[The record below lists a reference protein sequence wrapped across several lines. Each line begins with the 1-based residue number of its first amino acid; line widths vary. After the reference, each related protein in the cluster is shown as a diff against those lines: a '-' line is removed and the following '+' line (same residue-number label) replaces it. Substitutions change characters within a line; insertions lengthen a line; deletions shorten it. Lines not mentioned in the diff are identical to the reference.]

1 LSNPTDPVVQSL
13 IGAVK
18 LSEQDAKTCVYW
30 RLASRYAAEL
40 DFFPALYLVGPS
52 GSGKTTIMHAMR
64 DMPGEA
70 SDVLAC
76 TIFTMAALRDELVKY
91 ENKLF
96 IADEFDETKP
106 EVQYLLMARTTRS
119 MASIPYKNALGNGK
133 YEQVV
138 AHIFG
143 PSILHTRNGIDDP
156 ARSSRGIQIFTRHE
170 DGPFTEFEPHY
181 IEMALLEFDMSSVVY
196 KGGRVIS
203 TWSPILEVARQL
215 GDEDY
220 ITAINADLEVE
231 ARVLRQKAEF
241 DNASL
246 VLAKI
251 VEYICERPADQRWQR
266 IDIEAWIGRPL
277 RFDFP
282 YMSPLIINN
291 VINQLGL
298 LSKRTGGRRWL
309 FPEPAAL
316 RLACK
321 KRGYHDEEFEALADE
336 DEPIQRL
343 LDFKVADD

>member
-251 VEYICERPADQRWQR
+251 VELICERPDEQRWDR
-266 IDIEAWIGRPL
+266 LDIDNAVGRPL
-277 RFDFP
+277 RFDYP
-282 YMSPLIINN
+282 YLTPVVINN

-298 LSKRTGGRRWL
+298 FTERRGGRRWL
-309 FPEPAAL
+309 WPDWRSL

-321 KRGYHDEEFEALADE
+321 QRNYEDPEFNV
-336 DEPIQRL
+336 L
-343 LDFKVADD
+343 LDAAESWSKLMDI